1 MADEVREAPQVE
13 VAIRRAALEVL
24 ADSAQGLF
32 LPDNPFLRLLSS
44 ARTASGDEEFL
55 KGYKLLCEA
64 FERLDKRLARHLVE
78 QCDQNVAKKRGQIVT
93 EVRRVCKLTGVAL
106 AGDTG
111 VQWFPQ
117 PKVKGSVGVAS
128 APR

>member
-1 MADEVREAPQVE
+1 MGEVAPGSPQVE

-24 ADSAQGLF
+24 ADSAKGLF
-32 LPDNPFLRLLSS
+32 LPDHAFIRLLTS

-78 QCDQNVAKKRGQIVT
+78 QCGQNVDKKRGEIVS
-93 EVRRVCKLTGVAL
+93 EVRRVCHL
-106 AGDTG
+106 AGVQLPGATG

-117 PKVKGSVGVAS
+117 PKIKGSVGAAS
-128 APR
+128 AR